1 MDQPQPAPTPKN
13 AVEGFPVTR
22 WSMILAAGEQDAD
35 SHRNALAEL
44 CQSYWYPLY
53 AFARRQGKPHE
64 DAQDLTQA
72 FLLRLLEREDLNSAE
87 REKGRFRTFLLAAFK
102 RLLIDDWRKTQT
114 QRRGGDIEFVE
125 LDTTWG
131 QQRFDREP
139 ESPLSAETLYD
150 RGWALTVL
158 DCVNAKLRQAYSTA
172 KKQNLFT
179 QIRPLLLG
187 NATESYAQ
195 VGQRVGLSEGALTMA
210 VRRMRTKFGELVRE
224 EVAHTVAN
232 PDDVDDEVRWLM
244 TVLAQETS

>member
-1 MDQPQPAPTPKN
+1 MDHPKPAAPQKN

-22 WSMILAAGEQDAD
+22 WSLILAAGEQNNV

-72 FLLRLLEREDLNSAE
+72 FLLRLLERDDLNSAE

-102 RLLIDDWRKTQT
+102 RLLIDDWRKTRT

-125 LDTTWG
+125 LDTSWG

-158 DCVNAKLRQAYSTA
+158 DCVNSRLQQAYATA
-172 KKQNLFT
+172 EKQNLFT

-187 NATESYAQ
+187 NANESYAE
-195 VGQRVGLSEGALTMA
+195 VGDRLGLSEGAVTMA
-210 VRRMRTKFGELVRE
+210 VRRMRTKFGELIRE
-224 EVAHTVAN
+224 EVSHTVAD
-232 PDDVDDEVRWLM
+232 PDDVNDEVRWLM